1 MIRNEF
7 KEAFDICKH
16 KIEDNMYLY
25 DGTEFYKYF
34 YQSRKI
40 LLELTTVEKITSLY
54 WNVVF
59 LTGIVHNIIKEQN
72 NIANKEKENA
82 KNEI

>member
-7 KEAFDICKH
+7 KQAFDIAKR

-40 LLELTTVEKITSLY
+40 LLELTTVEEITSLY

-59 LTGIVHNIIKEQN
+59 LTVIVHNIIKAQN
-72 NIANKEKENA
+72 GIANKEKE
-82 KNEI
+82 KCEE

>member
-7 KEAFDICKH
+7 KQAFDICKQ
-16 KIEDNMYLY
+16 KIEYNMYLY

-40 LLELTTVEKITSLY
+40 LLELTTVEK
-54 WNVVF
+54 
-59 LTGIVHNIIKEQN
+59 N
-72 NIANKEKENA
+72 N
-82 KNEI
+82 

>member
-7 KEAFDICKH
+7 KQAFDICKH
-16 KIEDNMYLY
+16 KIESNMWLY

-40 LLELTTVEKITSLY
+40 LLELTTVDEITSLY
-54 WNVVF
+54 F
-59 LTGIVHNIIKEQN
+59 
-72 NIANKEKENA
+72 
-82 KNEI
+82 